1 MTALMDHETA
11 HWWREKEKGGGRG
24 GGGGEQMSNK
34 SFLTTPNKATQ
45 QQQRDESMRQ
55 LRGIIRCTIGY
66 LYFSSPHLFR
76 PCCLRLR
83 LVYFLQF
90 GRFFN
95 EKMNRCPVGRLSPN
109 RRPPPDRKR
118 RQKAARTRCS
128 PRVPRRQKKKKEAA
142 LSEAPRGGRIL
153 VRLLER
159 RP

>member
-55 LRGIIRCTIGY
+55 LRGIICCTIGY

-90 GRFFN
+90 GRFFY

-109 RRPPPDRKR
+109 RRPPPTGSGGR
-118 RQKAARTRCS
+118 R
-128 PRVPRRQKKKKEAA
+128 PRAPGVPHVFPADKKKK
-142 LSEAPRGGRIL
+142 
-153 VRLLER
+153 R
-159 RP
+159 RPL